1 MPSARP
7 GSLKDPEIADL
18 FNKHDPEKIFEDLRE
33 IGHGSFGAVYYARC
47 NLNKEIVAIK
57 KMSYTGKQS
66 QEKWQD
72 ILKEIRFLRQLNNP
86 NTIEYKGC
94 YLRESTAWLVM
105 EYCVGSASD
114 IIEVHKKPLHE
125 DEIAAIC
132 LGVLSGLS
140 YLHSLGRIHRDIK
153 AGNILLT
160 DMGVVK
166 LADFGS
172 AAIKCP
178 ANSFVGTPYWMAP
191 EVILAMDEGQYD
203 GKVDVWSLG
212 ITCIEL
218 AERKPPYFN
227 MNAMSAL
234 YHIAQ
239 NESPTLPKNDWSD
252 TFCNFV
258 DLCLKK
264 MPAERP
270 SSAKLLQHSYV
281 TRPRSETVLLE
292 LIARTKSAVRELDN
306 LNYRKMKKILMV
318 DTCETE
324 SAVGDTDD
332 QQDDHAGG
340 DSSKSNSIT
349 SEHSIHSVGVSAAS
363 SQSSSSNSI
372 PAAAQNHHH
381 IGAHHQQQVAA
392 AAVAAAMHHQQEL
405 QKQHLSNWSNAQQ
418 QQQSGGSACGAVSR
432 NSSRHRNLPPLPNI
446 MHTMNNN
453 VTPTNSASVVPAP
466 APPLSVMPHLGAAL
480 GHGNTGAGGMGGG
493 GSSTGGSPAGG
504 DHRLTGIQPRY
515 LSTPA
520 AQAAVYAAT
529 SSSSQQAISNAV
541 NDHGPNNFA
550 TIRTTSIVTK
560 QQKEHM
566 QEEMHEQM
574 SGYKRMRREHQA
586 TLLKLE
592 EKCKVEMETHKS
604 ALDKEYDNLLHNF
617 TRELER
623 LEAKHQQDSERRAK
637 QTTAAEKKLHKEIT
651 LKQEGD
657 RKVFDLNRKKEYKA
671 NKERWKRELSMDEST
686 PKRQR
691 DLTLQSQKDNL
702 KQHEAQEEQRM
713 LQAQKQYIELEMRK
727 FKRRR
732 MILLHELEDQLL
744 RDELSKKQQQLEQA
758 HGMLLKHHEKTQE
771 LEYRQQKSVHQL
783 REEQINKQH
792 DTELHNQKDY
802 MDRIKKELLRKH
814 ALELR
819 QQPKSLKQK
828 ELQIRKQF
836 RETCKTQTKQYKRYK
851 AQVLQTT
858 PKEQQKEVIK
868 QLKEEKH
875 RKLTLL
881 GEQYEQSIAD
891 MFQSQSYKLDES
903 QVIECQRTNEQLE
916 YELDMLTA
924 YQNKNKKQAQEQRDR
939 ERRELEN
946 RVSVRRGLL
955 ENKMDAELQQFNLE
969 RAERLRMKH
978 EKHAKELEAFDN
990 ESIALGFSTLSLTE
1004 VSRETYPDE
1013 EGSLSGSMISLAHS
1027 NSSTSFPAGSL

>member
-1 MPSARP
+1 MH
-7 GSLKDPEIADL
+7 
-18 FNKHDPEKIFEDLRE
+18 FF
-33 IGHGSFGAVYYARC
+33 ARC
-47 NLNKEIVAIK
+47 LC
-57 KMSYTGKQS
+57 SS
-66 QEKWQD
+66 
-72 ILKEIRFLRQLNNP
+72 L
-86 NTIEYKGC
+86 
-94 YLRESTAWLVM
+94 
-105 EYCVGSASD
+105 
-114 IIEVHKKPLHE
+114 EV
-125 DEIAAIC
+125 
-132 LGVLSGLS
+132 
-140 YLHSLGRIHRDIK
+140 K
-153 AGNILLT
+153 A
-160 DMGVVK
+160 D
-166 LADFGS
+166 
-172 AAIKCP
+172 
-178 ANSFVGTPYWMAP
+178 W
-191 EVILAMDEGQYD
+191 
-203 GKVDVWSLG
+203 
-212 ITCIEL
+212 
-218 AERKPPYFN
+218 
-227 MNAMSAL
+227 AL
-234 YHIAQ
+234 
-239 NESPTLPKNDWSD
+239 NES
-252 TFCNFV
+252 F
-258 DLCLKK
+258 
-264 MPAERP
+264 
-270 SSAKLLQHSYV
+270 
-281 TRPRSETVLLE
+281 
-292 LIARTKSAVRELDN
+292 
-306 LNYRKMKKILMV
+306 
-318 DTCETE
+318 
-324 SAVGDTDD
+324 
-332 QQDDHAGG
+332 
-340 DSSKSNSIT
+340 
-349 SEHSIHSVGVSAAS
+349 
-363 SQSSSSNSI
+363 
-372 PAAAQNHHH
+372 
-381 IGAHHQQQVAA
+381 
-392 AAVAAAMHHQQEL
+392 
-405 QKQHLSNWSNAQQ
+405 
-418 QQQSGGSACGAVSR
+418 
-432 NSSRHRNLPPLPNI
+432 
-446 MHTMNNN
+446 
-453 VTPTNSASVVPAP
+453 
-466 APPLSVMPHLGAAL
+466 
-480 GHGNTGAGGMGGG
+480 
-493 GSSTGGSPAGG
+493 
-504 DHRLTGIQPRY
+504 
-515 LSTPA
+515 
-520 AQAAVYAAT
+520 
-529 SSSSQQAISNAV
+529 
-541 NDHGPNNFA
+541 
-550 TIRTTSIVTK
+550 
-560 QQKEHM
+560 
-566 QEEMHEQM
+566 EEMHEQM

-617 TRELER
+617 TRELDR
-623 LEAKHQQDSERRAK
+623 LGAKHQQDLERRSK
-637 QTTAAEKKLHKEIT
+637 QTTTAEKKLHKEIT

-657 RKVFDLNRKKEYKA
+657 RKAYDLNRKKEYKA

-732 MILLHELEDQLL
+732 MILLHDLENQLL
-744 RDELSKKQQQLEQA
+744 RDELSKKQHQLEQA

-802 MDRIKKELLRKH
+802 MDRIKKELVRKH

-881 GEQYEQSIAD
+881 GEQYEQSISD
-891 MFQSQSYKLDES
+891 MLQSQSYKLDES

-955 ENKMDAELQQFNLE
+955 ENKMDGELQQFNLE

-978 EKHAKELEAFDN
+978 EKHSKELEAFDN